1 MKYSGLSNK
10 GKVRGSNEDFFHIP
24 FNREDVNLFI
34 VADGMGGVNAGEVA
48 SSLAVAS
55 TAEFIYENYSSATD
69 IRLLLR
75 QAVSEAN
82 RTVYQTARSD
92 KTFDSMGTTLVAAII
107 KDGLVYVAN
116 VGDSRC
122 YILRKGEFR
131 QISIDHSYVQEMV
144 DKGVLTPT
152 EAQKHPKKNLIT
164 RAIGAERFVE
174 VDVFCQ
180 SWEEHDRLLLAT
192 DGLTGMLSE
201 EKIKEI
207 ISSGADCNRITE
219 QLIQAANEA
228 GGKDNITAV
237 FIAND

>member
-1 MKYSGLSNK
+1 MRIS
-10 GKVRGSNEDFFHIP
+10 
-24 FNREDVNLFI
+24 FI
-34 VADGMGGVNAGEVA
+34 YPLIGRMLTFLLWPMGGVNAGEVA

-55 TAEFIYENYSSATD
+55 TAEFIHENYSSATD

-152 EAQKHPKKNLIT
+152 EAQKHPK
-164 RAIGAERFVE
+164 R
-174 VDVFCQ
+174 
-180 SWEEHDRLLLAT
+180 
-192 DGLTGMLSE
+192 
-201 EKIKEI
+201 
-207 ISSGADCNRITE
+207 
-219 QLIQAANEA
+219 
-228 GGKDNITAV
+228 GGI
-237 FIAND
+237 

>member
-107 KDGLVYVAN
+107 KDGLGYVAN
-116 VGDSRC
+116 VGDSRLYC
-122 YILRKGEFR
+122 GRENSGR
-131 QISIDHSYVQEMV
+131 SA
-144 DKGVLTPT
+144 LTIPMC
-152 EAQKHPKKNLIT
+152 
-164 RAIGAERFVE
+164 RR
-174 VDVFCQ
+174 
-180 SWEEHDRLLLAT
+180 WW
-192 DGLTGMLSE
+192 
-201 EKIKEI
+201 IKV
-207 ISSGADCNRITE
+207 C
-219 QLIQAANEA
+219 
-228 GGKDNITAV
+228 
-237 FIAND
+237 